1 MLTYVLA
8 LLVGL
13 GSLAIYAAFFMSPGF
28 GRRSDLVWSGVG
40 LFYALVLWVCAR
52 RITGGVL
59 LGQTASVAL
68 LGWLGWQAFQF
79 RWDITPPDQRASL
92 PSPDDV
98 AQRFKGVGTFV
109 QEKLSGLATPEGRS
123 QLQNQST
130 RAFSTV
136 KDKVQQVTGATNAP
150 AAPTNVAGQTAPRVP
165 PLPTPPIAPP
175 PIAPFPP
182 AIPTDTAI
190 ESAAADPDGVPN
202 TVRPALET
210 AIPVKPTAKPELV
223 KPANPIS
230 TTLTQLPAQA
240 VKVFKILADL
250 VQDTLKGATQKK
262 PSKEMITINR
272 PAPAPKVAP
281 AAVTAPVASPEPTS
295 EALSEP
301 IAEVVTLETTVLT
314 DMTSADMMTI
324 EEEITLLNNEVEADP
339 VATVPVETLVETE
352 AVKLETETEDIPE
365 PIRPHPP
372 SLELVE
378 AALQDAEEKDLPADP
393 PAPLE
398 PSES

>member
-1 MLTYVLA
+1 MLTYILA

-13 GSLAIYAAFFMSPGF
+13 GSLAIYAAFFLSPGF

-79 RWDITPPDQRASL
+79 RWEVTPPDQRANL

-98 AQRFKGVGTFV
+98 ADRLKGFGTFI
-109 QEKLSGLATPEGRS
+109 QSKLSGLATPEGRA

-136 KDKVQQVTGATNAP
+136 KDKVQQATGASSATSSP
-150 AAPTNVAGQTAPRVP
+150 AAQTVNRIVE
-165 PLPTPPIAPP
+165 PIAQPTVQP
-175 PIAPFPP
+175 TVTSASAQP

-190 ESAAADPDGVPN
+190 ESAAA
-202 TVRPALET
+202 ALEPMPDT
-210 AIPVKPTAKPELV
+210 VPSPVETVTSVKPEPIKPAPVKRTSSEPTALSK
-223 KPANPIS
+223 
-230 TTLTQLPAQA
+230 LPAQA
-240 VKVFKILADL
+240 AKVFKILSDL

-272 PAPAPKVAP
+272 PAPSIPKPPKV
-281 AAVTAPVASPEPTS
+281 TS
-295 EALSEP
+295 EVAIAEPVEASNEP
-301 IAEVVTLETTVLT
+301 IAEVVTLDTVLVDT
-314 DMTSADMMTI
+314 TSGDTLTV
-324 EEEITLLNNEVEADP
+324 EEEITLLNNEVEP
-339 VATVPVETLVETE
+339 VPSATVPVETPEETE
-352 AVKLETETEDIPE
+352 EIPE

-372 SLELVE
+372 SPELVE
-378 AALQDAEEKDLPADP
+378 AALQDAEEKNLPADP
-393 PAPLE
+393 PAPLD
-398 PSES
+398 PLES